1 MFPFSVDG
9 TCGGFADPLGH
20 CNARDATAPVAADDR
35 VPSILKDTTHPLGI
49 PLPEDA
55 DVHAADLPLL
65 EVTPTLE
72 EVLK

>member
-20 CNARDATAPVAADDR
+20 CNARDATAPVAAEDR
-35 VPSILKDTTHPLGI
+35 VPSILKDTTHPLGL
-49 PLPEDA
+49 PLPGDA
-55 DVHAADLPLL
+55 VAQAEDLPLL